1 MTNKRWLFCILLA
14 VSLLT
19 ACKQSTVYFH
29 YEDTPEGGWEKNDY
43 LVFDTDTL
51 TEDAIYQEEVAI
63 RINNKYPFMQL
74 SLIVEQTVYPAR
86 YSMIDT
92 LDCKLIDE
100 RGNVMGEGFS
110 QYHYIFPLRT
120 LHLNHGDLLHLSVRH
135 SMKREILP
143 GITGVGIKVGKK

>member
-1 MTNKRWLFCILLA
+1 
-14 VSLLT
+14 
-19 ACKQSTVYFH
+19 
-29 YEDTPEGGWEKNDY
+29 
-43 LVFDTDTL
+43 
-51 TEDAIYQEEVAI
+51 
-63 RINNKYPFMQL
+63 
-74 SLIVEQTVYPAR
+74 
-86 YSMIDT
+86 MIDT

-143 GITGVGIKVGKK
+143 GITDVGIKVGKK